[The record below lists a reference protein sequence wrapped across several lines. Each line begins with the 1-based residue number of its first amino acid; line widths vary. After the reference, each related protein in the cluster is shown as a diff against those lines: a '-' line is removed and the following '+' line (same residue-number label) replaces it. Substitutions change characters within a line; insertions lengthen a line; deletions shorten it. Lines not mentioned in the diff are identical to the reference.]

1 MNWNRFKNRQV
12 HNDWLESFE
21 WGNRCLICGRATTHK
36 AKEFWEKANRFASW
50 FVYVI
55 GISLL
60 LSAIVLM
67 IIYVLNGNE
76 LFNHGSLSN
85 GIYDWFWILIYAALG
100 ASFLYQRELI
110 FDKEAT

>member
-1 MNWNRFKNRQV
+1 
-12 HNDWLESFE
+12 
-21 WGNRCLICGRATTHK
+21 
-36 AKEFWEKANRFASW
+36 
-50 FVYVI
+50 
-55 GISLL
+55 
-60 LSAIVLM
+60 M